1 MKNMTQWAPG
11 AGIQVLHAEKAR
23 KGSWVVNAV
32 GVCTAARCPGCEFL
46 STSRHSQERGLPFEQ
61 TTELEW
67 SAARVRPDGR
77 HDYGEERFV
86 ALVPSDAIRIISFRK
101 ANKREERAYG
111 KAPDEAAAEARAKT
125 GDEAEA

>member
-1 MKNMTQWAPG
+1 MEIEFDPAKSAKNA
-11 AGIQVLHAEKAR
+11 K
-23 KGSWVVNAV
+23 
-32 GVCTAARCPGCEFL
+32 
-46 STSRHSQERGLPFEQ
+46 ERGLPFEQ

-67 SAARVRPDGR
+67 SAARARPDGR

-86 ALVPSDAIRIISFRK
+86 ALVPRSGRLYAVCYCVRGDAIRIISFRK